1 MDLEVLRKEQ
11 ELGSHWPVVGG
22 QQLGILAAP
31 LLVLVLVVLVLVR
44 ALGSAARIAAAAA
57 ATDHSSCSALG
68 GRSCRQDR
76 ERAI

>member
-1 MDLEVLRKEQ
+1 MLRKEL
-11 ELGSHWPVVGG
+11 ELGSHWSVVGG

-31 LLVLVLVVLVLVR
+31 LLVLLVLVLVR

-57 ATDHSSCSALG
+57 TDHSSGWKELPPG
-68 GRSCRQDR
+68 QRRR